1 MSSSIALI
9 LRFSGDPDELVER
22 FEQARKSWIEAQ
34 GKRYS
39 PPIFFA
45 TCRAEDGVVLLAGW
59 EAEEDHKAFRKQMMP
74 YLHAAGLDRP
84 TGHEQLGIARL
95 GWDPVHAEAS

>member
-1 MSSSIALI
+1 MSNPIAVI
-9 LRFSGDPDELVER
+9 LRFDGDPDHLLER
-22 FEQARKSWIEAQ
+22 FEHARKSWTEPQ
-34 GKRYS
+34 GDGHN

-45 TCRAEDGVVLLAGW
+45 TCRADDGIVLVTGW

-74 YLHAAGLDRP
+74 YLHAAGVGRP

-95 GWDPVHAEAS
+95 GWDPLPAEAS

>member
-1 MSSSIALI
+1 MSSPIAVI
-9 LRFSGDPDELVER
+9 LRFNGNPDDLLQR
-22 FEQARKSWIEAQ
+22 FELARKSWTEAQ
-34 GKRYS
+34 GNGNS
-39 PPIFFA
+39 TPIFFA
-45 TCRAEDGVVLLAGW
+45 TCRAEDGIVLVTGW
-59 EAEEDHKAFRKQMMP
+59 EADRDHQAFRKQMMP